1 MASTQMGKIARHW
14 ENRDKRSHSLTQV
27 TDRLIKKIIARM
39 KRPKHTRANR
49 IDVLI
54 GDSGI
59 GKSTVLRKLADRL
72 SVITGD
78 VWKAKLWHVA
88 TQGFEDNT
96 GLPIIEEHQV
106 NGKMQKVATFAKAD
120 HVPGAVW
127 QPHYTLGILD
137 ELPTAPPLIQNQLRE
152 MIDGQINGSP
162 IDPKCLL
169 IGTGNPPDARFVTV
183 NALDNALEKRLK
195 IYIVI
200 PTKSE
205 LLEVWSQIMP
215 DLIYKFLM
223 MHQEFIDAISPREW
237 EGVSKD
243 VQDLVDGGGT
253 LQEAAE
259 EATDALIEYPNIEVK
274 LRQWLQWGDD
284 PRHYPL
290 RGLQIM
296 KATDNE
302 MATYQGYLEHWLQE
316 RNLRGLAGQSAQDL
330 VRTLNLTAEEE
341 LKKDEDR
348 IARNVTQFLIPLAE
362 LEANDMAKTILEVV
376 MNGVLVSQ
384 ICLNL
389 KANKK
394 TLKAMSEALKRFHL
408 MRSKISAVATG

>member
-27 TDRLIKKIIARM
+27 TDRLIKKITARM

-106 NGKMQKVATFAKAD
+106 NGKTQKVASFAKAD

-152 MIDGQINGSP
+152 MIDGQINGAP

-169 IGTGNPPDARFVTV
+169 VGTGNPPDARFITV

-195 IYIVI
+195 IYIVV
-200 PTKSE
+200 PTKTE

-215 DLIYKFLM
+215 DLLYKFLM

-253 LQEAAE
+253 LDEAAE

-274 LRQWLQWGDD
+274 LRQWLKWGDD
-284 PRHYPL
+284 PIHYPL
-290 RGLQIM
+290 RGTQIVN
-296 KATDNE
+296 ATDAE
-302 MATYQGYLEHWLQE
+302 METYQGYLEQWLQE
-316 RNLRGLAGQSAQDL
+316 RNLRGLAGQSTHDL
-330 VRTLNLTAEEE
+330 VRTLNMMTEEE

-362 LEANDMAKTILEVV
+362 LEANDMAKSVLEIV

-394 TLKAMSEALKRFHL
+394 TLKSMSEALKRFHL
-408 MRSKISAVATG
+408 LRSKISAAQT